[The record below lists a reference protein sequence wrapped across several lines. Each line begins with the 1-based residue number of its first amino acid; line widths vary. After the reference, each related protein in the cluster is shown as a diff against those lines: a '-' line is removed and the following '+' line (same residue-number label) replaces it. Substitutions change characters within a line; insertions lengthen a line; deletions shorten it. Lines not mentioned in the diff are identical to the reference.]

1 MTVSKVELAWKT
13 GGVLKR
19 AIWGFVRDD
28 GAALSGYMA
37 YTALLAIFPFL
48 IFATSLIGQIIGEEG
63 IPPTMN
69 FLFDSMP
76 EHVAKTIEPAL
87 REAVAG
93 RGSGIASFSAI
104 AAIYVASNGFEALR
118 VALDRAYDTSSARS
132 FWVSRL
138 VSVTFTLGGVFA
150 FGLLVVSIILGPIL
164 METARQWFDYD
175 LGSLGLWHK
184 ARYLIGVSVL
194 IVFLMAIHRHLPGR
208 RPAVPVLPGVLV
220 TTVLWI
226 AMASLFSV
234 YFTYVP
240 SYTITYGT
248 LAGVIASL
256 LFFYMTGAIFIFG
269 AEINAALDPQ
279 PRRTDGEPHDVPLL

>member
-1 MTVSKVELAWKT
+1 MSKVALAWKT

-19 AIWGFVRDD
+19 AILGFVRDD
-28 GAALSGYMA
+28 GAALAGYMA

-48 IFATSLIGQIIGEEG
+48 IFATSLIGEVIGEEG
-63 IPPTMN
+63 IAPTMT
-69 FLFDSMP
+69 FLFEAIP
-76 EHVAKTIEPAL
+76 YHVARTIEPAL

-93 RGSGIASFSAI
+93 RGSGVAGFSAI

-118 VALDRAYDTSSARS
+118 VALDRAYDTQSVRS
-132 FWVSRL
+132 FWLSRL

-164 METARQWFDYD
+164 MSFAREWFDYD
-175 LGSLGLWHK
+175 GSLGVWHK
-184 ARYLIGVSVL
+184 ARYGIGIAVL
-194 IVFLMAIHRHLPGR
+194 ILFLMAIHRHLPGR
-208 RPAVPVLPGVLV
+208 RPSVPLLPGVLV

-234 YFTYVP
+234 YFSYVP

-256 LFFYMTGAIFIFG
+256 LFFYLSGAIFIFG

-279 PRRTDGEPHDVPLL
+279 PRRTDGEARDAPLL